1 MRFIPI
7 LALLALMAGCGGDDG
22 PAAPDP
28 TPDPEVGVPDG
39 DPSTATIGSGGGTL
53 ASSDGAFSLTIPA
66 GALSADTGVTIQPIT
81 NVAPGGLSKGYR
93 LSPDGLQFAAPIDIT
108 FEIADDALA
117 VTAPEFL
124 DGAVQRSDG
133 RWGILAIEE
142 VDMSERTLTCSTS
155 HFSDYSMVS
164 GVQIQPAAATIDRGA
179 SIVLNV
185 VFCSHEQ
192 IDVGD
197 DDLVA
202 LIGTCD
208 PGLVPVGTFTDWS
221 ANGIV
226 GGSAAVGTVV
236 ASAGH
241 SATYTAPATA
251 PASNPVA
258 VSVET
263 TFDGMSALL
272 VSNITVRGAERW
284 VGTCTAV
291 LASGTLQVDDLVWE
305 FYETDGY
312 QRFFRP
318 HGTVK
323 QTTLILPGETVS
335 YAPDSDP
342 ILPDESGGM
351 SIDYTTD
358 PPTFSGGGADYWIT
372 NACFQTPDGVYC
384 ADWPA
389 GGAWFG
395 AYGEVTANGT
405 KIEGTNFGG
414 PSGELFT
421 FSFTREE

>member
-7 LALLALMAGCGGDDG
+7 LTLLAFLAGCGGDDG

-28 TPDPEVGVPDG
+28 DPDPEVGVPDG
-39 DPSTATIGSGGGTL
+39 DPSSATIGSGGGAL
-53 ASSDGAFSLTIPA
+53 ASSDGAFSLTVPA
-66 GALSADTGVTIQPIT
+66 GALSSDTAITIQPIT
-81 NVAPGGLSKGYR
+81 NTAPGGLAKGYR

-108 FEIADDALA
+108 FEIADDVLA

-133 RWGILAIEE
+133 RWGILAIED
-142 VDMSERTLTCSTS
+142 VDMSARTLKCQTS

-164 GVQIQPAAATIDRGA
+164 GVQIQPAAATIDPRA
-179 SIVLNV
+179 SIVLSPV
-185 VFCSHEQ
+185 LCSREP
-192 IDVGD
+192 ITGGD

-202 LIGTCD
+202 LVGTCD
-208 PGLVPVGTFTDWS
+208 PDLVPLGTFTDWS

-236 ASAGH
+236 PTGNQ
-241 SATYTAPATA
+241 ATYTAPATA

-258 VSVET
+258 VSVVT
-263 TFDGMSALL
+263 TFEDMSALL

-291 LASGTLQVDDLVWE
+291 FASGTLQVDDLVWE

-318 HGTVK
+318 RGTVK
-323 QTTLILPGETVS
+323 QTTLVLPGKTVS
-335 YAPDSDP
+335 YTPDSDP
-342 ILPDESGGM
+342 IIPDESGGM

-358 PPTFSGGGADYWIT
+358 PPTFAGGGADYWILY
-372 NACFQTPDGVYC
+372 ACFLTLDGVYC

-395 AYGEVTANGT
+395 AYGEVTENGT
-405 KIEGTNFGG
+405 KIEGTNVGG